1 VANAFWQ
8 TSGQSGCS
16 YDEILFGMLYV
27 LRILIPPFAP
37 VYVSSM
43 MFMSTFF
50 PLI

>member
-1 VANAFWQ
+1 
-8 TSGQSGCS
+8 
-16 YDEILFGMLYV
+16 MLDV
-27 LRILIPPFAP
+27 LRILIPSSAS